1 MKDLTLKFADR
12 ADFSA
17 FMESI
22 GYYDD
27 ESMQDD
33 ILIDVIGNVYKET
46 GELTEDGEPVCVK
59 EDGYFVN
66 VRIINDAKK
75 SSIFDEYAVAK
86 AVMEVSAGT
95 ADACVVD
102 ITLANAMTGEGTN
115 YDDLASGISLSS
127 EEYGVGFRK
136 ESDLTDAFN
145 KFMEKCLA
153 DGSLQALAD
162 KYSLTLVG

>member
-1 MKDLTLKFADR
+1 MRDLIIKFTDK

-17 FMESI
+17 FMKSA

-33 ILIDVIGNVYKET
+33 ILDVIGNVYKET

-75 SSIFDEYAVAK
+75 SSIFDKYAV
-86 AVMEVSAGT
+86 
-95 ADACVVD
+95 VVEHQ
-102 ITLANAMTGEGTN
+102 LRGWM
-115 YDDLASGISLSS
+115 
-127 EEYGVGFRK
+127 
-136 ESDLTDAFN
+136 
-145 KFMEKCLA
+145 
-153 DGSLQALAD
+153 
-162 KYSLTLVG
+162 

>member
-17 FMESI
+17 FMDSI

-33 ILIDVIGNVYKET
+33 ILIDVIGNAYKET

-75 SSIFDEYAVAK
+75 SLIFDEYAV
-86 AVMEVSAGT
+86 
-95 ADACVVD
+95 VVEHQ
-102 ITLANAMTGEGTN
+102 LRGWM
-115 YDDLASGISLSS
+115 
-127 EEYGVGFRK
+127 
-136 ESDLTDAFN
+136 
-145 KFMEKCLA
+145 
-153 DGSLQALAD
+153 
-162 KYSLTLVG
+162 

>member
-66 VRIINDAKK
+66 VRIINDVKTP
-75 SSIFDEYAVAK
+75 SIFDEYVVAVEHQLRGW
-86 AVMEVSAGT
+86 M
-95 ADACVVD
+95 
-102 ITLANAMTGEGTN
+102 
-115 YDDLASGISLSS
+115 
-127 EEYGVGFRK
+127 
-136 ESDLTDAFN
+136 
-145 KFMEKCLA
+145 
-153 DGSLQALAD
+153 
-162 KYSLTLVG
+162 

>member
-66 VRIINDAKK
+66 VRIIMIRKYRHYSMNTWLLL
-75 SSIFDEYAVAK
+75 SINFVA
-86 AVMEVSAGT
+86 G
-95 ADACVVD
+95 C
-102 ITLANAMTGEGTN
+102 
-115 YDDLASGISLSS
+115 
-127 EEYGVGFRK
+127 EE
-136 ESDLTDAFN
+136 
-145 KFMEKCLA
+145 EKWLHR
-153 DGSLQALAD
+153 Q
-162 KYSLTLVG
+162 

>member
-1 MKDLTLKFADR
+1 MKDLTLKFEDR

-66 VRIINDAKK
+66 VRIINDAKTP
-75 SSIFDEYAVAK
+75 SIFDEYVVAVEHQLRGW
-86 AVMEVSAGT
+86 M
-95 ADACVVD
+95 
-102 ITLANAMTGEGTN
+102 
-115 YDDLASGISLSS
+115 
-127 EEYGVGFRK
+127 
-136 ESDLTDAFN
+136 
-145 KFMEKCLA
+145 
-153 DGSLQALAD
+153 
-162 KYSLTLVG
+162 

>member
-12 ADFSA
+12 VDFSA

-66 VRIINDAKK
+66 VRIINDVKTP
-75 SSIFDEYAVAK
+75 SIFDEYVVAVEHQLRGW
-86 AVMEVSAGT
+86 M
-95 ADACVVD
+95 
-102 ITLANAMTGEGTN
+102 
-115 YDDLASGISLSS
+115 
-127 EEYGVGFRK
+127 
-136 ESDLTDAFN
+136 
-145 KFMEKCLA
+145 
-153 DGSLQALAD
+153 
-162 KYSLTLVG
+162 

>member
-66 VRIINDAKK
+66 VRQYP
-75 SSIFDEYAVAK
+75 SF
-86 AVMEVSAGT
+86 MSARLVLL
-95 ADACVVD
+95 DV
-102 ITLANAMTGEGTN
+102 ILRWQRGEAL
-115 YDDLASGISLSS
+115 YHLQQHRL
-127 EEYGVGFRK
+127 
-136 ESDLTDAFN
+136 LTV
-145 KFMEKCLA
+145 
-153 DGSLQALAD
+153 LQ
-162 KYSLTLVG
+162 G

>member
-1 MKDLTLKFADR
+1 MKDLTLKIADR
-12 ADFSA
+12 ADFQTFMVSA
-17 FMESI
+17 

-75 SSIFDEYAVAK
+75 SSIFDEYVVAVEHQLRGW
-86 AVMEVSAGT
+86 M
-95 ADACVVD
+95 
-102 ITLANAMTGEGTN
+102 
-115 YDDLASGISLSS
+115 
-127 EEYGVGFRK
+127 
-136 ESDLTDAFN
+136 
-145 KFMEKCLA
+145 
-153 DGSLQALAD
+153 
-162 KYSLTLVG
+162 

>member
-17 FMESI
+17 CMESI

-66 VRIINDAKK
+66 VRIINDVKK
-75 SSIFDEYAVAK
+75 SSISLVY
-86 AVMEVSAGT
+86 VSAAGPFGCHSPV
-95 ADACVVD
+95 A
-102 ITLANAMTGEGTN
+102 TG
-115 YDDLASGISLSS
+115 
-127 EEYGVGFRK
+127 
-136 ESDLTDAFN
+136 
-145 KFMEKCLA
+145 
-153 DGSLQALAD
+153 
-162 KYSLTLVG
+162 

>member
-1 MKDLTLKFADR
+1 MKDLTLKFVDR

-66 VRIINDAKK
+66 VRIINDVKTP
-75 SSIFDEYAVAK
+75 SIFDEYVVAV
-86 AVMEVSAGT
+86 EHQLRGW
-95 ADACVVD
+95 
-102 ITLANAMTGEGTN
+102 
-115 YDDLASGISLSS
+115 
-127 EEYGVGFRK
+127 
-136 ESDLTDAFN
+136 
-145 KFMEKCLA
+145 
-153 DGSLQALAD
+153 
-162 KYSLTLVG
+162 

>member
-1 MKDLTLKFADR
+1 MRDLTLKFADR

-46 GELTEDGEPVCVK
+46 GELNEDGEPVCVK

-66 VRIINDAKK
+66 VRIINDVKTL
-75 SSIFDEYAVAK
+75 SIFDEYVVAVEHQLRGW
-86 AVMEVSAGT
+86 M
-95 ADACVVD
+95 
-102 ITLANAMTGEGTN
+102 
-115 YDDLASGISLSS
+115 
-127 EEYGVGFRK
+127 
-136 ESDLTDAFN
+136 
-145 KFMEKCLA
+145 
-153 DGSLQALAD
+153 
-162 KYSLTLVG
+162 

>member
-46 GELTEDGEPVCVK
+46 GELNEDGEPVCVK
-59 EDGYFVN
+59 DDGYFVN
-66 VRIINDAKK
+66 VRIINDVKTP
-75 SSIFDEYAVAK
+75 SIFDEYVVAVEHQLRGW
-86 AVMEVSAGT
+86 M
-95 ADACVVD
+95 
-102 ITLANAMTGEGTN
+102 
-115 YDDLASGISLSS
+115 
-127 EEYGVGFRK
+127 
-136 ESDLTDAFN
+136 
-145 KFMEKCLA
+145 
-153 DGSLQALAD
+153 
-162 KYSLTLVG
+162 

>member
-17 FMESI
+17 FMESA

-46 GELTEDGEPVCVK
+46 GELNEDGEPVCVK

-66 VRIINDAKK
+66 VRIINDVKTP
-75 SSIFDEYAVAK
+75 SIFDEYVVAVEHQLRGW
-86 AVMEVSAGT
+86 M
-95 ADACVVD
+95 
-102 ITLANAMTGEGTN
+102 
-115 YDDLASGISLSS
+115 
-127 EEYGVGFRK
+127 
-136 ESDLTDAFN
+136 
-145 KFMEKCLA
+145 
-153 DGSLQALAD
+153 
-162 KYSLTLVG
+162 

>member
-33 ILIDVIGNVYKET
+33 ILIDVIGNVYKEP

-66 VRIINDAKK
+66 VRIINDSQI
-75 SSIFDEYAVAK
+75 SSLFDEHAVA
-86 AVMEVSAGT
+86 VEHQLRSWM
-95 ADACVVD
+95 
-102 ITLANAMTGEGTN
+102 
-115 YDDLASGISLSS
+115 
-127 EEYGVGFRK
+127 
-136 ESDLTDAFN
+136 
-145 KFMEKCLA
+145 
-153 DGSLQALAD
+153 
-162 KYSLTLVG
+162 

>member
-66 VRIINDAKK
+66 VRIINDVKTL
-75 SSIFDEYAVAK
+75 SIFDEYVVAVEHQLRGW
-86 AVMEVSAGT
+86 M
-95 ADACVVD
+95 
-102 ITLANAMTGEGTN
+102 
-115 YDDLASGISLSS
+115 
-127 EEYGVGFRK
+127 
-136 ESDLTDAFN
+136 
-145 KFMEKCLA
+145 
-153 DGSLQALAD
+153 
-162 KYSLTLVG
+162 

>member
-1 MKDLTLKFADR
+1 MKDLTLKFADM

-17 FMESI
+17 FMESA

-66 VRIINDAKK
+66 VRIINDVKTP
-75 SSIFDEYAVAK
+75 SIFDEYVVAVEHQLRGW
-86 AVMEVSAGT
+86 M
-95 ADACVVD
+95 
-102 ITLANAMTGEGTN
+102 
-115 YDDLASGISLSS
+115 
-127 EEYGVGFRK
+127 
-136 ESDLTDAFN
+136 
-145 KFMEKCLA
+145 
-153 DGSLQALAD
+153 
-162 KYSLTLVG
+162 

>member
-66 VRIINDAKK
+66 VRIINDVKTP
-75 SSIFDEYAVAK
+75 SIFDEYVVAV
-86 AVMEVSAGT
+86 
-95 ADACVVD
+95 
-102 ITLANAMTGEGTN
+102 
-115 YDDLASGISLSS
+115 
-127 EEYGVGFRK
+127 EYQLRGW
-136 ESDLTDAFN
+136 
-145 KFMEKCLA
+145 M
-153 DGSLQALAD
+153 
-162 KYSLTLVG
+162 

>member
-33 ILIDVIGNVYKET
+33 ILIDVIGNVYKES

-66 VRIINDAKK
+66 VRIINDVKTP
-75 SSIFDEYAVAK
+75 SIFDEY
-86 AVMEVSAGT
+86 
-95 ADACVVD
+95 VVVVEHQ
-102 ITLANAMTGEGTN
+102 LRGWM
-115 YDDLASGISLSS
+115 
-127 EEYGVGFRK
+127 
-136 ESDLTDAFN
+136 
-145 KFMEKCLA
+145 
-153 DGSLQALAD
+153 
-162 KYSLTLVG
+162 